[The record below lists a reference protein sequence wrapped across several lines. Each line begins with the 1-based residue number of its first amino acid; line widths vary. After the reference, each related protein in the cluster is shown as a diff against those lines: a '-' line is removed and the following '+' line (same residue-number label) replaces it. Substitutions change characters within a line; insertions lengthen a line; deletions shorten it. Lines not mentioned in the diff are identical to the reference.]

1 MIANIEI
8 NTEME
13 MEMTNIIND
22 IGIKMVGNPNSK
34 YYTMM
39 NPKTS
44 ITSNY
49 DIRFP
54 FDWALNDIET
64 ENGCGPTACFACDD
78 RCINDIFVHYCNKC
92 LHKFVGKRGNP
103 FTSDQMNEDWELW
116 EKAPYMHGVRLADI
130 GKEEEDY
137 TPFQSAEHMRK
148 YDEATQIKDQEDQDE
163 HQEDQDQGDYEE
175 DDYELEEFVVEKPKS
190 VIEHIPYPKMFI
202 HERPYQ
208 DFDFEDSNAR
218 TDYDE

>member
-1 MIANIEI
+1 MNANIEI
-8 NTEME
+8 NT
-13 MEMTNIIND
+13 EMTNIIND

-34 YYTMM
+34 Y
-39 NPKTS
+39 
-44 ITSNY
+44 Y

-92 LHKFVGKRGNP
+92 LHKFVGKRGNH
-103 FTSDQMNEDWELW
+103 FTSDQMDKDWELW
-116 EKAPYMHGVRLADI
+116 EKEFIYPYMHGVRLVDI
-130 GKEEEDY
+130 GQEEEDY

-148 YDEATQIKDQEDQDE
+148 YDEATQIK
-163 HQEDQDQGDYEE
+163 DQDQGDYEE

-190 VIEHIPYPKMFI
+190 VIEHIPYPMMFI